1 MDSEIERIALAARHS
16 IGRAFLFTLL
26 AVGATMS
33 GLIGWPVMAFRTGA
47 VLWML
52 AAAILMLRGLGTT
65 RRPYRRTEAWI
76 LLGRSHGLPEEQA
89 QAVFARVLT
98 QTYRR
103 FAEYAA
109 VLSLGFWIVAFTL
122 TLILG

>member
-1 MDSEIERIALAARHS
+1 MEPAIDRIRLAARHS

-52 AAAILMLRGLGTT
+52 AAAILWLRSIGAP
-65 RRPYRRTEAWI
+65 RRPYRRTETWI
-76 LLGRSHGLPEEQA
+76 LLGRDHGLPESAA
-89 QAVFARVLT
+89 QAAFAAVLAA
-98 QTYRR
+98 TYRR
-103 FAEYAA
+103 FAE
-109 VLSLGFWIVAFTL
+109 LSALLALAFWIVAFVL
-122 TLILG
+122 AVVVG